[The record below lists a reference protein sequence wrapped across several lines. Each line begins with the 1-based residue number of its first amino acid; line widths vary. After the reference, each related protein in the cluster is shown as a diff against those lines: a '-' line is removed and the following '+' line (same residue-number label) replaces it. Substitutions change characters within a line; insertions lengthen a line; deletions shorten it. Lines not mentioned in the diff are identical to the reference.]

1 LPHATR
7 LPFAPPGPV
16 RQIGGLLVAALLLAG
31 CDRSPPDW
39 SGEVAALVHANC
51 VACHHP
57 EGIGPMSLLA
67 WEDASRVADQIAE
80 MTGDRQMPPWLPS
93 RDNPH
98 FRGDRTL
105 SDREIRILQAWA
117 AAGAPRGDATRE
129 PEPPSFASGWSM
141 GEPDLV
147 LTMDRPFRLP
157 ATHHHDLYR
166 NFVVE
171 IPVEEGRWVRA
182 VEFLP
187 DNPRVVHH
195 ATMQVD
201 PTRTSRLID
210 LSDPEPGYDDRVF
223 HSAARPPGGFFLA
236 WTPGLVPAPY
246 PDGMA
251 WRLEPGTDFVVQLH
265 MFPTGQVEDVTFRV
279 GLHFGDE
286 APETEPMILRLGG
299 QTLDIP
305 PGEANYLVEDSFQ
318 VPVDLEV
325 LGVYPHAHF
334 IGRSV
339 EAWADTPEGRRLPL
353 MSIPD
358 WDFHWQDAYF
368 YAEPVSVPAGSTLRM
383 RWRFDNSA
391 ANPRNPHSPPQRVL
405 WGLNSVDEMAEFW
418 LQVRTRTP
426 EELARLGQ
434 AARASDG
441 RKQLEGWEHLVAVN
455 PGDADAQEGL
465 ASVAFARGDYEEAL
479 WRYQL
484 ALESEPRMALAHH
497 GLGNLL
503 EAMGDPAG
511 ARRAYE
517 AALAA
522 LSENP
527 AVLADL
533 GRLLAVQGN
542 RVEAR
547 RRLEDAVALDPWHP
561 EALNNL
567 GSLHLEEERGQ
578 EAISFFQRAAAAD
591 PEFAEARFNL
601 ALAHLAAGEREAGTR
616 ALEVALELDPGNLS
630 AALSAAWILATHP
643 EPSGRD
649 PELAVDLALQIR
661 EVAGPGPVVSDVAAA
676 ALAAA
681 GAYGEAVQLVT
692 EALEAA
698 EEAGAAPGVTNGLRA
713 RLALY
718 LTGRPWTSMER

>member
-1 LPHATR
+1 
-7 LPFAPPGPV
+7 
-16 RQIGGLLVAALLLAG
+16 
-31 CDRSPPDW
+31 
-39 SGEVAALVHANC
+39 
-51 VACHHP
+51 
-57 EGIGPMSLLA
+57 MSLLT

-98 FRGDRTL
+98 FRGERTL
-105 SDREIRILQAWA
+105 TDREIRILRAWA
-117 AAGAPRGDATRE
+117 AAGAPRGDLTRE
-129 PEPPSFASGWSM
+129 PEPPTFASGWTL

-147 LTMDRPFRLP
+147 LAMDRPFRVP

-265 MFPTGQVEDVTFRV
+265 MFPTGQEEEVTFRV
-279 GLHFGDE
+279 GLHFGED

-299 QTLDIP
+299 QTIDIP
-305 PGEANYLVEDSFQ
+305 PGESNYLVEDSFL
-318 VPVDLEV
+318 VPVEVEV

-339 EAWADTPEGRRLPL
+339 EAWAETPQGRRLPL

-358 WDFHWQDAYF
+358 WDFHWQDAYY
-368 YAEPVSVPAGSTLRM
+368 YAEPIPVPAGSTLWM

-391 ANPRNPHSPPQRVL
+391 ANPRNPSSPPQRVL

-418 LQVRTRTP
+418 LQVRTRSSADLDV
-426 EELARLGQ
+426 LAQ

-465 ASVAFARGDYEEAL
+465 ASVAFARGDFEEAL

-484 ALESEPRMALAHH
+484 ALESEPRMAFAHH

-503 EAMGDPAG
+503 EEMGRPQE
-511 ARRAYE
+511 ARRSYE
-517 AALAA
+517 AALET
-522 LSENP
+522 LPENP

-533 GRLLAVQGN
+533 GRLLLALGL
-542 RVEAR
+542 RAEAGE
-547 RRLEDAVALDPWHP
+547 RLETAVALDPRHP

-567 GSLHLEEERGQ
+567 GSLRLEKGESV
-578 EAISFFQRAAAAD
+578 EAVALFQRAAAAD
-591 PEFAEARFNL
+591 PAFAEVRFNL
-601 ALAHLAAGEREAGTR
+601 ALAHLTAGARDAGTR
-616 ALEVALELDPGNLS
+616 ALQEALDLDPGNLS
-630 AALSAAWILATHP
+630 AALSAAWILSTHP
-643 EPSGRD
+643 EPEGRD
-649 PELAVDLALQIR
+649 PELAADLALQIR
-661 EVAGPGPVVSDVAAA
+661 DVAGPGAVVSDVAGA

-681 GAYGEAVQLVT
+681 GSFSDAVQLVT

-698 EEAGAAPGVTNGLRA
+698 ERDGAGPEVTRGLRA
-713 RLALY
+713 RLAMY
-718 LTGRPWTSMER
+718 LTGRAWTTLDR